1 MTNDQIGPSLLAA
14 RRWTYAE
21 ADERSAREEGCT
33 MQPSVEQTYPQIAHW
48 VTTQGWIEIGET
60 EASHSFV
67 RALDIGGIVWEGA
80 ASYPSLDEALR
91 ALDTALGEWMQAAG
105 MAPLNRPAT

>member
-1 MTNDQIGPSLLAA
+1 
-14 RRWTYAE
+14 
-21 ADERSAREEGCT
+21 
-33 MQPSVEQTYPQIAHW
+33 MQPSIEQTYPQIAHW

-60 EASHSFV
+60 EASRSFV
-67 RALDIGGIVWEGA
+67 RALDIGGMVWEGA
-80 ASYPSLDEALR
+80 ASYLSLDEALR